1 MRNINARWLLFDQT
15 DPALMDTDKIRAAL
29 LNEIARRAQSPN
41 LQPASVLSEVA
52 RQLNLQ
58 HEGPAA
64 RALLDAWS
72 DMFRGG
78 YVSWGYN
85 LSNIDPPFFHVT
97 EKGGRAI
104 QTLSRDPSNP
114 GGYRMYLAAKC
125 KLNPVADSYIT
136 EALDTYNSGSF
147 KAAAV
152 MLGAAAESLVLEL
165 RDVLAEKIK
174 SIGQTE
180 PPKLSAWQ
188 VRTVLGAM
196 EGVLD
201 PKKKAMPT
209 KLREDF
215 EAYWSAFTQQIRV
228 VRNDAGHPT
237 SIDPITEQAV
247 HASLLIFPELAR
259 LVGEMAVWVQRS
271 FT

>member
-1 MRNINARWLLFDQT
+1 
-15 DPALMDTDKIRAAL
+15 MDTDKVRAAL

-58 HEGPAA
+58 HEGSGA

-72 DMFRGG
+72 DLFRGG

-85 LSNIDPPFFHVT
+85 LSNIDPPFYHVT
-97 EKGGRAI
+97 EKGGRII

-114 GGYRMYLAAKC
+114 SGYRAYLATKC
-125 KLNPVADSYIT
+125 KLNPIADSYIA

-147 KAAAV
+147 KSAAV
-152 MLGAAAESLVLEL
+152 MVGAAAESLVLEL
-165 RDVLAEKIK
+165 REVLTAKIA
-174 SIGQTE
+174 SLRQPE

-188 VRTVLGAM
+188 VRTVLAAI
-196 EGVLD
+196 EDLLD
-201 PKKKAMPT
+201 QKKKRMPT
-209 KLREDF
+209 KLREDY

-247 HASLLIFPELAR
+247 HGTLLVFPELAR
-259 LVGEMAVWVQRS
+259 LAGEMAFWVQG
-271 FT
+271 FYT